1 MALDYIKN
9 REGAVNLLKKH
20 VKGDRFEH
28 SLGVEHAA
36 IALAERYGADP
47 AKAGLA
53 GLLHDIAKQ
62 MNNAKLTAEYGIY
75 SPSDRTVHGPLGAA
89 WLRDHGYVD
98 DEDVLNAIR
107 YHTTGR
113 PAMSLLEKIVFIADA
128 IEPGRKSQEA
138 DILRDY
144 ASEDLDKAVL
154 YSLGCSLRRVL
165 DNQHLIDP
173 DTVSAYNDYRRLF
186 DRSEV

>member
-1 MALDYIKN
+1 MALDYTNN
-9 REGAVNLLKKH
+9 RESVLNLLKKH
-20 VKGDRFEH
+20 VKGDRLEH
-28 SLGVEHAA
+28 SLRVEHAA
-36 IALAERYGADP
+36 VALAERYGADT

-53 GLLHDIAKQ
+53 GMLHDIAKQ
-62 MNNAKLTAEYGIY
+62 MNQQKMIQEYGLF
-75 SPSDRTVHGPLGAA
+75 SPSEKTLHGPIGSI
-89 WLRDHGYVD
+89 WLREHGYVE

-113 PAMSLLEKIVFIADA
+113 PAMSQLEKIVYIADA
-128 IEPGRKSQEA
+128 IEPGRRSQEA
-138 DILRDY
+138 EILRDY

-154 YSLGCSLRRVL
+154 YSLECSLRRVL

-173 DTVSAYNDYRRLF
+173 DTVAAYNDYRRLF